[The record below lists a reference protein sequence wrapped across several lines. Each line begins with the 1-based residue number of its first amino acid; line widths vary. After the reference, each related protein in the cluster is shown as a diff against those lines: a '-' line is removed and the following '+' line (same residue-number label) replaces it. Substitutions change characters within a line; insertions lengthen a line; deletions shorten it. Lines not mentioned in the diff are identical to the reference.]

1 MKRHNLI
8 IIALLAL
15 TLCVTGAMAQD
26 SKLNSSAERAPV
38 TPQNELSPLQEAAP
52 VPIIPSQ
59 EGWTNNE
66 TPYAQGGNEVPT
78 YGKGQVN
85 KTEPVTVPN
94 DPGNVTPPYL
104 PGDVTPQSGEVAPMM
119 GDERPYH
126 LGLLPTQPQLQPAPP
141 PRGVTPVPPPNPGGP
156 QWGEGKKP
164 IRWFM
169 FPKALDDN
177 N

>member
-1 MKRHNLI
+1 MKRLNLI

-15 TLCVTGAMAQD
+15 TLCATGAMAQ
-26 SKLNSSAERAPV
+26 NP
-38 TPQNELSPLQEAAP
+38 
-52 VPIIPSQ
+52 
-59 EGWTNNE
+59 GNE
-66 TPYAQGGNEVPT
+66 TPDPGNITPDP
-78 YGKGQVN
+78 GKVN
-85 KTEPVTVPN
+85 PNPGNVTP
-94 DPGNVTPPYL
+94 DPGNVTPQNL
-104 PGDVTPQSGEVAPMM
+104 PGDVAPKSGEVAPMLE
-119 GDERPYH
+119 DERPYH

-169 FPKALDDN
+169 FPQAWDDN